1 MSLNL
6 VFKALADPTRRQI
19 ITLLKD
25 ADLSAGQI
33 AQNFDISKPSISQHL
48 NILKQA
54 DLISAT
60 RVGQKIIY
68 SLNTTVLQ
76 EITKWA
82 FEIFEN

>member
-25 ADLSAGQI
+25 DDLSAGQI

>member
-6 VFKALADPTRRQI
+6 VFKALADPTRRKI

-25 ADLSAGQI
+25 EDLSAGQI

-54 DLISAT
+54 DLISAK
-60 RVGQKIIY
+60 REGQKIIY

-82 FEIFEN
+82 FTIFEN